1 MEFYYKKGRTKTI
14 IKWNKPTKQSCKK
27 FFAFA
32 DPLIKQAGYDTLVF
46 GSCLMDL
53 NKARDLDILITG
65 QIPSY
70 KDLEVLLFTLTDFA
84 LNNCNLRLDAFWV
97 NDVPS
102 FVLENNVLQIK
113 PFLVV
118 DQNPIEYV
126 DTGTNEIKR
135 RDLTIEKKW
144 VYVYDNLVRGWTES
158 ATWPLPNS
166 KPHLISQLEY
176 IKTNLKIPHKTVE
189 EFLYQ
194 LR

>member
-84 LNNCNLRLDAFWV
+84 LNSCDLRLDAFWV

-158 ATWPLPNS
+158 AIWPLPNS

-194 LR
+194 LG